1 LTFFRDK
8 YIVTG
13 KITDWQMVVFIV
25 NQSLCRVV
33 LIAELHCIVI
43 SLYMNLPVD
52 LIDKFEL
59 SNTIG
64 FK

>member
-1 LTFFRDK
+1 
-8 YIVTG
+8 
-13 KITDWQMVVFIV
+13 MVVFIV

-64 FK
+64 FKWIYLYFGHFAAFRYLL